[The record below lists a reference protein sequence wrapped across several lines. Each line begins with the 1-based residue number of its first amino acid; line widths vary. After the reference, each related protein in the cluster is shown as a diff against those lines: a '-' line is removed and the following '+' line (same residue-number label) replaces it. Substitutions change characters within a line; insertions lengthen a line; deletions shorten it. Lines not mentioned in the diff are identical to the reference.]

1 MTKST
6 SSMACV
12 LITGFAPFGSETI
25 NSSWQAVQ
33 KLDET
38 IIMKHKIYT
47 LELAYEFNT
56 SISQLINAI
65 ESHNPAVV
73 LCIGQAGG
81 RSEIS
86 IERIAI
92 NVDDARIK
100 DNAGKQPVDSPI
112 EKNGPDAYFTN
123 LPIKRMLQAL
133 HNSNIPAAISNTAGT
148 YVCNHVMYGL
158 MHYINDHYAVM
169 KGGFV
174 HIPYLPSQ
182 AVHHNG
188 APSMCEDTVINALKV
203 MIAQALNNN
212 NDVKIAAGTTH

>member
-6 SSMACV
+6 SSMPCV
-12 LITGFAPFGSETI
+12 LITGFAPFGGETV
-25 NSSWQAVQ
+25 NPSWQAVQ
-33 KLDET
+33 KLDES
-38 IIMKHKIYT
+38 IIMKHRVCT
-47 LELAYEFNT
+47 LELSCEFNT
-56 SISQLINAI
+56 SIKELHQAI
-65 ESHNPAVV
+65 ESHNPKVV
-73 LCIGQAGG
+73 ICIGQAGG

-92 NVDDARIK
+92 NIDDARIK
-100 DNAGKQPVDSPI
+100 DNAGNHPIDIPI

-123 LPIKRMLQAL
+123 LPIKRILQAL

-158 MHYINDHYAVM
+158 MHYINEHYTNM

-182 AVHHNG
+182 AVHHND
-188 APSMCEDTVINALKV
+188 APSMSEETVINALKV
-203 MIAQALNNN
+203 IIAQALSNDI
-212 NDVKIAAGTTH
+212 DVKIAAGTTH

>member
-6 SSMACV
+6 STMPCV

-38 IIMKHKIYT
+38 IIMKHKICT
-47 LELAYEFNT
+47 LELACEFNT

-81 RSEIS
+81 CSEIS

-100 DNAGKQPVDSPI
+100 DNAGKQPIDTPI

-158 MHYINDHYAVM
+158 MHYINDHCALM

-188 APSMCEDTVINALKV
+188 APSMSEDTVINALKV
-203 MIAQALNNN
+203 MVAQALNNN
-212 NDVKIAAGTTH
+212 NDVKMAAGTTH